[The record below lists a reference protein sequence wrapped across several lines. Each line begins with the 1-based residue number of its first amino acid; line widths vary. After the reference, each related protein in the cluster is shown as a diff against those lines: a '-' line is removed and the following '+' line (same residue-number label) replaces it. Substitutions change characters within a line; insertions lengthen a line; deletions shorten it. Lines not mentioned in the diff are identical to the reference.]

1 MELKTVHGS
10 LIFALDTAKSVLE
23 LVTAA
28 VAARKP
34 LRGADL
40 SRADLSGADLSDAN
54 LSGAYL
60 GGAYL
65 NDANLSGAYLRGAD
79 LSGADLSRA
88 GLSGKKIHSLRAYSS
103 SLYPYQV
110 WAVLNQD
117 GSRIVRMGCL
127 WHTVEEWDEVGI
139 RQSNTSEFPD
149 DGSEMSEDRAAMF
162 ELAKS
167 AALRMSLPVQEAVN
181 HG

>member
-1 MELKTVHGS
+1 MELKTVYGS

-34 LRGADL
+34 LRGAGL
-40 SRADLSGADLSDAN
+40 S
-54 LSGAYL
+54 
-60 GGAYL
+60 
-65 NDANLSGAYLRGAD
+65 GAD
-79 LSGADLSRA
+79 LSGADLRGANLSRA
-88 GLSGKKIHSLRAYSS
+88 YLGGKKIHSLRAYSS

-127 WHTVEEWDEVGI
+127 WHTVEEWDEIGI

>member
-40 SRADLSGADLSDAN
+40 SRADLSGADLSDA
-54 LSGAYL
+54 YL
-60 GGAYL
+60 GGA
-65 NDANLSGAYLRGAD
+65 DLSRAYLRGAD
-79 LSGADLSRA
+79 LRGANLSRA
-88 GLSGKKIHSLRAYSS
+88 YLGGKKIHSLRAYSS

-127 WHTVEEWDEVGI
+127 WHTVEEWDEIGI